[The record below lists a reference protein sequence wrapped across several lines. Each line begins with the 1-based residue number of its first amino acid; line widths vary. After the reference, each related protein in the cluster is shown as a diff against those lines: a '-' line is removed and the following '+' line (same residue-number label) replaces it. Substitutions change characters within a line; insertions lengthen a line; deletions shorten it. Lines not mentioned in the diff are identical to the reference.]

1 MIKKSNG
8 FYTNGSFGY
17 VDARDLAV
25 IMNKLMLKKV
35 SNERFIVNGGIIS
48 FKDFISVFSEKL
60 KIPQPRYIL
69 SALTIKIV
77 LKFTNFFW
85 RFINPNKITSYDSVI
100 FLNNFC
106 KLDTS
111 KINNYLEIKFREI
124 SLSIDNCLKFYK

>member
-1 MIKKSNG
+1 
-8 FYTNGSFGY
+8 
-17 VDARDLAV
+17 
-25 IMNKLMLKKV
+25 MNKLMSKKV

-48 FKDFISVFSEKL
+48 FKDLISTFSEKL
-60 KIPQPRYIL
+60 KIPQPRYVL

-85 RFINPNKITSYDSVI
+85 RFINPNKITSYDSVR

-124 SLSIDNCLKFYK
+124 NPSIDNCLKFYK